1 VSLTPPHAARNDA
14 AGHRNGSTPT
24 VLLVHGGFSDAS
36 IWSRVISDLAPSGI
50 DVMAPANPLRGLE
63 ADAACIAAVAAALDC
78 PVILA
83 GHGYGG
89 AVVTVAGGA
98 APNVVGLVYV
108 AGYALD
114 AGESCLDIDGRF
126 ASSGLPAALR
136 PATYRNAGGRLAV
149 ELYLAA
155 DAFQDVLAAD
165 VPAAVT
171 HVCAL
176 AQRPIAAAA
185 LEEPAP
191 AAAWRSVPSW
201 YVVAAADR
209 AVAPEAQRFMA
220 RRAACQAT
228 EVHASHAVTL
238 SQPEAVG
245 SVIRAAVLSR
255 RPVAGR

>member
-1 VSLTPPHAARNDA
+1 VSLTPPHAARHDA

-36 IWSRVISDLAPSGI
+36 IWSRVIADLAPSGI

-63 ADAACIAAVAAALDC
+63 A
-78 PVILA
+78 
-83 GHGYGG
+83 
-89 AVVTVAGGA
+89 VAGGA
-98 APNVVGLVYV
+98 APNVVGLVFV
-108 AGYALD
+108 AGYAVD
-114 AGESCLDIDGRF
+114 AGESCLDVDGRF
-126 ASSGLPAALR
+126 AASGLPAALR

-149 ELYLAA
+149 ELYLTA
-155 DAFQDVLAAD
+155 DAFPDVLAAD

-209 AVAPEAQRFMA
+209 AVAPDAQRFMA

-228 EVHASHAVTL
+228 EVQASHAVTL

-245 SVIRAAVLSR
+245 SVIRAAALSR
-255 RPVAGR
+255 RPVARR